1 MLRSPTH
8 DRVVPELR
16 AMAARGRTAELEAAY
31 AGEGQEF
38 SDLIIRKVLREDW
51 I

>member
-1 MLRSPTH
+1 
-8 DRVVPELR
+8 
-16 AMAARGRTAELEAAY
+16 MAARGRTAEMEAAY
-31 AGEGQEF
+31 GEEGAEF